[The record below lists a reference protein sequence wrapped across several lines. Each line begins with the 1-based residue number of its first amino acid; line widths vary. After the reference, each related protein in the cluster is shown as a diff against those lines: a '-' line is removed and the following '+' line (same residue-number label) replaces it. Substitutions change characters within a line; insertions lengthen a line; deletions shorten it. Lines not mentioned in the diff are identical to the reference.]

1 MATKEEILSIF
12 TTNDG
17 AWYAYKEGM
26 QEGYN
31 AAFQSLRNRAAIEA
45 MGRLIG
51 MGRDDG
57 YKYSPSEVAD
67 YAVHYADALV
77 KALKRKMEE

>member
-17 AWYAYKEGM
+17 AWYAYKEGL

-31 AAFQSLRNRAAIEA
+31 AAFQSIRNQAAIEA

-51 MGRDDG
+51 RDED

-77 KALKRKMEE
+77 KALKRKTEE

>member
-12 TTNDG
+12 TTTDG
-17 AWYAYKEGM
+17 AWYAYKEGT

-31 AAFQSLRNRAAIEA
+31 AAFQSLRNQAAIEA
-45 MGRLIG
+45 MGRLID
-51 MGRDDG
+51 MGRDD
-57 YKYSPSEVAD
+57 YSPSEVAD

-77 KALKRKMEE
+77 EALKRKMEE